1 MKSRVAVIFVVLAL
15 LVELLAICAP
25 AARAQS
31 GGEVVLHSFDG
42 SDGPRSRAAASPK
55 AATATSTAPRA
66 GARTKPPSQMA
77 PARCSS

>member
-42 SDGPRSRAAASPK
+42 SDGAFPGGGLTQGSDGNFYG
-55 AATATSTAPRA
+55 TAG